1 MAAFKKREIEGVEFD
16 APTKVTATPA
26 VNETQTQELQD
37 IAASF
42 DVLEKLKATPQKFKK
57 VSETPVEE
65 RIRHYKLA
73 RANGIACFIDTSG
86 YTIYDK
92 ETKSR
97 REVRYC
103 ENERSIFK
111 DEQGEFAMRKP
122 IKFKNG
128 ELFVEHTDPALIE
141 VLDTHPKNVANG
153 GNLFYKVDKAAAA
166 ENEVEDT
173 YMAADAVTMVRKKT
187 LDELMPVVMHL
198 GINTNQT
205 TFEIKKDLL
214 VFAKADPKNFITRFD
229 SPLVK
234 LKAIVQNAADFGIL
248 DMKKEGV
255 YWFDTQT
262 LIITN
267 PIGKDA
273 RETMAMF
280 LTTDRGL
287 PVLEELQKQL
297 AEVSA

>member
-1 MAAFKKREIEGVEFD
+1 MAFKKREVESNS
-16 APTKVTATPA
+16 PSKVSEA
-26 VNETQTQELQD
+26 VEIKKEELQD

-42 DVLEKLKATPQKFKK
+42 EVVENLKSNAQKFKR
-57 VSETPVEE
+57 VAETPEEE
-65 RIRHYKLA
+65 RVREYRLA
-73 RANGIACFIDTSG
+73 QPNGVTYFLKTSG
-86 YTIYDK
+86 FTVYDK
-92 ETKSR
+92 DEKRR

-103 ENERSIFK
+103 ENEESIFK
-111 DEQGEFAMRKP
+111 DEQGEFAMRVP
-122 IKFKNG
+122 VKFKEG
-128 ELFVEHTDPALIE
+128 ALFVKHTDPALIALME
-141 VLDTHPKNVANG
+141 IHPDNTANG
-153 GNLFYKVDKAAAA
+153 GHIFYKVDKAVIAKD
-166 ENEVEDT
+166 EVEDT
-173 YMAADAVTMVRKKT
+173 YMAAEAIMMVRKKT

-255 YWFDTQT
+255 YWFDAQT

-287 PVLEELQKQL
+287 PVLEELQRQL